1 MKKVNNR
8 KRVLYNRWKT
18 IGWELL
24 LLVIFNIMLASCD
37 KERLSGSGY
46 VISETRQTSVFT
58 DVDVDGPMHVH
69 LRQGAPAPVQITA
82 EDNLMRVI
90 DTYVSGT
97 TLHVRIKRGVSLH
110 NTRDIDI
117 YLKSAT
123 YNSVFFTGSGSVES
137 LDTIRTDRFE
147 YRLDG
152 SGNARL
158 PIVTDRLETE
168 INGSGSIQLNG
179 SAHTFNSNI
188 DGSGDLRGMD
198 FYCEDADIS
207 VKGSGGHTLNVSHSL
222 DVSIRGSGEVRYRGT
237 AVVRTDISGSGKV
250 IKL

>member
-1 MKKVNNR
+1 MKKTNNR
-8 KRVLYNRWKT
+8 KSLLYNRWKT

-24 LLVIFNIMLASCD
+24 LLAVFNIMLASCD

-46 VISETRQTSVFT
+46 VVSETRETGVFT
-58 DVDVDGPMHVH
+58 DVEVDGPMHVH
-69 LRQGAPAPVQITA
+69 LQQGSPAPVQITA

-97 TLHVRIKRGVSLH
+97 TLHVRIKSGVSLH

-123 YNSVFFTGSGSVES
+123 YNSVFFSGSGSVES

-152 SGNARL
+152 SGNARF
-158 PIVTDRLETE
+158 PIITNRLETE
-168 INGSGSIQLNG
+168 INGSGDIQLNG
-179 SAHTFNSNI
+179 SANIFHSNI
-188 DGSGDLRGMD
+188 DGSGDVRGMD

-222 DVSIRGSGEVRYRGT
+222 DVSIRGSGEVRYRGA
-237 AVVRTDISGSGKV
+237 AVVRTDIAGSGKV

>member
-1 MKKVNNR
+1 
-8 KRVLYNRWKT
+8 
-18 IGWELL
+18 
-24 LLVIFNIMLASCD
+24 
-37 KERLSGSGY
+37 
-46 VISETRQTSVFT
+46 
-58 DVDVDGPMHVH
+58 MHVH
-69 LRQGAPAPVQITA
+69 LQQGAPAPVQITA

-110 NTRDIDI
+110 NTRNIDI

-123 YNSVFFTGSGSVES
+123 YNSVFFSGSGSVES

-152 SGNARL
+152 SGNARF
-158 PIVTDRLETE
+158 PIITDRLETE

-179 SAHTFNSNI
+179 NARIFHSSI

-222 DVSIRGSGEVRYRGT
+222 DVSIRGSGEVRYKGT
-237 AVVRTDISGSGKV
+237 AIVRTDISGSGRV